1 MNNKKKKG
9 MNVMKKL
16 NLKKKMMVLSK
27 RKIAAVICTA
37 LLATAGVINYVG
49 TNNDT
54 TPVNLN
60 LPEGNESYESDT
72 NYGEAQY
79 VSNKE
84 DTNEKEQT
92 TENEKTD
99 ENEDI
104 KNLTIEKSRS
114 EAVSLLQTIAQSDDA
129 NVDRKAEAQ
138 SEIIRIARD
147 IEKEAVVTEL
157 LKAKGFSDV
166 SVYMNSPGA
175 TVSVKSE
182 GLSDSDLAKIRDTM
196 KTDGNIMPQNLKII
210 ETK

>member
-1 MNNKKKKG
+1 MKG
-9 MNVMKKL
+9 KESMKKL

-37 LLATAGVINYVG
+37 LLATAGVINYV
-49 TNNDT
+49 DT
-54 TPVNLN
+54 KDDTVPVNLN
-60 LPEGNESYESDT
+60 LPEGNESYETET

-79 VSNKE
+79 VSTEENSDAEIQEVNSDETVE
-84 DTNEKEQT
+84 DT
-92 TENEKTD
+92 
-99 ENEDI
+99 EDV

-114 EAVSLLQTIAQSDDA
+114 EAVSLLQTIAQSDSA

-157 LKAKGFSDV
+157 LKAKGFTEV

-175 TVSVKSE
+175 TVSVKSD